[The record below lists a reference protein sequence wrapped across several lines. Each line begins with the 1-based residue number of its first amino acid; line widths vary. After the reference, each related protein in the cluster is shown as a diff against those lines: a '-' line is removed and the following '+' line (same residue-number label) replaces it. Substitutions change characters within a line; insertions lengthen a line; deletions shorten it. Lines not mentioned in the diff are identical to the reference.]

1 MGCVSNVGHEKFPK
15 QGTYAGKR
23 VRVMFDYREPIY
35 GGVMVRDD
43 SEEPF
48 RGIIR
53 LDDGR
58 HILTT
63 ECQWRPE

>member
-1 MGCVSNVGHEKFPK
+1 
-15 QGTYAGKR
+15 
-23 VRVMFDYREPIY
+23 MFDYREPIY
-35 GGVMVRDD
+35 GGVMERDD

-63 ECQWRPE
+63 ECQWQPE

>member
-1 MGCVSNVGHEKFPK
+1 MGCVSNVGHDKFPK
-15 QGTYAGKR
+15 QGAYAGKR

-48 RGIIR
+48 RAIIR

-63 ECQWRPE
+63 ECQWQPE